1 MYIYIYHY
9 VYIYIYHY
17 IYISLYIYIIIYH
30 HISLYIII
38 YQYIYHYIYH
48 YTSLYIY
55 HYISL
60 YIIIYHYISLYIIIY
75 IYMIL
80 YIYISLYIY
89 IYHYISL
96 YISLYIIY
104 ISLYIYIY
112 VCVNNSNKGKDL
124 NHQQS
129 MIPIFTTL
137 RLLILCGRDSEVL
150 GAASIWVLNEE
161 VMRLLLGC
169 SLGCWNT
176 KEPRP
181 SGFQLPTIPSCY
193 MERIGNRLISS
204 LGHCLC
210 TLKFLSGKNTSQ
222 EQITNFITLHLQ

>member
-1 MYIYIYHY
+1 MHFSVTDTYIYIIIC
-9 VYIYIYHY
+9 IYIMIYSDISLYHY
-17 IYISLYIYIIIYH
+17 IYII
-30 HISLYIII
+30 
-38 YQYIYHYIYH
+38 
-48 YTSLYIY
+48 
-55 HYISL
+55 
-60 YIIIYHYISLYIIIY
+60 
-75 IYMIL
+75 
-80 YIYISLYIY
+80 IYISLYIY
-89 IYHYISL
+89 IYHYI
-96 YISLYIIY
+96 
-104 ISLYIYIY
+104 YIYQYIC

-181 SGFQLPTIPSCY
+181 SGFQLLTIPSCY

-210 TLKFLSGKNTSQ
+210 TLKFLSGMNTSQ